1 METDSGHQQGSGS
14 HQESGGHL
22 ESGSFSQASGS
33 HLEASNSGEASSS
46 SSQSSGAEPS
56 PITRGAWMGSNV
68 TEYEIDWLYRSRR
81 IPEGVTCRIPGDE
94 IVPDPQPGER
104 VVFLA
109 HFERGFGLPPSSFF
123 LDLLDFYK
131 LQPHYLPGNSIFYL
145 SCYATFMEAY
155 IGIRPTLETF
165 ARFFALRINSV
176 QGLGIPKPKPPVQC
190 GSCII
195 SSRQGSPFFK
205 FSGLESCRLW
215 QGTFFYVKNNGA
227 ADLIDLPPFDPAPPA
242 KTNWGYNPKESH
254 NETNRIIRFMKQKM
268 KDTGICS
275 DDIVRT
281 FISRRV
287 LPLKRRAHRMSEM
300 YGPGDPTKITG
311 HPLSKKDVVLKAK
324 QICQT
329 AMPFNWE
336 WGLLPFSTTNPPT
349 QEAKDRFPLIEAE
362 RRGTC
367 RKRAL
372 DSFDP
377 DPYVFWKDLKMGKTP
392 AARLGRSPPKP
403 TGSSDDLTMLEIHER
418 VPPLRAEAGS
428 EFVDKLMAQGQKRKQ
443 PASNASSSQAP
454 PSKRFRTEPLG
465 EKKVGMRRYG
475 RKQMPTASGPA
486 LKLGP
491 RPSGSEGSAR
501 TSTPP
506 PRSSP
511 APSGAGNTSASLSG
525 GTTNSGRAAPSTS
538 DHRTEED
545 LSFFP
550 ENQDTGASNIG
561 AGEEEAAGR
570 TEPPAPPVPE
580 KTTTS
585 APESSAPESSNP
597 GDVPSAPHSPRTIL
611 MPPPG
616 APRAKPSV
624 AAPTAPPPK
633 TSKLIKGKATA
644 SSAPSGGQQPL
655 VLHVSKAARD
665 TATKAT
671 GLLGRITEF
680 QRRGQD
686 LGHLLP
692 YAQKWNAADM
702 TPATRGL
709 GKDRLPAP
717 DPVGDR
723 SSEEHFMRL
732 RGAVKELDSAW
743 YDATNN
749 LMLTADARK
758 ALFEELLWEHREL
771 AEAHDKCQVIPE
783 ASIDALK
790 EQLAAAQ
797 REKDQLIQQHQE
809 ELSAH
814 KTSYQELKS
823 QLIQLGLDHAKVL
836 KAAEADAA
844 AKMDE
849 ALEDASNATVVL
861 RAELEE
867 LAKARKGAEEKAARL
882 EEEHKECNQ
891 LILQTD
897 ALAYR
902 LFPDSQTYAVKKVNA
917 RRTAQGQANLAV
929 PWTPNDHLVA
939 LNARVSHMRAIDRNL
954 SDIPDVATQLF
965 RTLWPGEEVPDTFSL
980 ISDRLKGAGRRIR
993 EWQCSAARAG
1003 ADSALRVA
1011 CSWYPELDLDALTGV
1026 REGAETDLDPI
1037 LTAKRQDRAYR
1048 IAEYAEMRTFI
1059 PPPPDVKDYLDEE
1072 EDEAEEEPLD
1082 DAGTGDVPPEAPA
1095 A

>member
-227 ADLIDLPPFDPAPPA
+227 ADLIDLPPFDPAPPT

-377 DPYVFWKDLKMGKTP
+377 DPYIFWKDLKMGKTP

-428 EFVDKLMAQGQKRKQ
+428 EFVDKLMAQGQKNKQ
-443 PASNASSSQAP
+443 PASMPVPARPLP
-454 PSKRFRTEPLG
+454 PS
-465 EKKVGMRRYG
+465 
-475 RKQMPTASGPA
+475 ASG
-486 LKLGP
+486 L
-491 RPSGSEGSAR
+491 
-501 TSTPP
+501 
-506 PRSSP
+506 SP
-511 APSGAGNTSASLSG
+511 W
-525 GTTNSGRAAPSTS
+525 GRRKWACAA
-538 DHRTEED
+538 
-545 LSFFP
+545 
-550 ENQDTGASNIG
+550 TGASRCQLLPALRSSLAQGHRALRVPQGPQPLLLAQARHHLVPVTPLPPFRG
-561 AGEEEAAGR
+561 AQQIRGVRPLQRQITARRRIFPSSQR
-570 TEPPAPPVPE
+570 TRIPAPAISVPE
-580 KTTTS
+580 RKKLPGGRS
-585 APESSAPESSNP
+585 LRLLPSLKKRQPPRQNLLRRKVPIRVMCLALPILHEPSSCRRQVLLAPSLPWP
-597 GDVPSAPHSPRTIL
+597 LLPRHRPRLPSP
-611 MPPPG
+611 
-616 APRAKPSV
+616 
-624 AAPTAPPPK
+624 
-633 TSKLIKGKATA
+633 GKATA
-644 SSAPSGGQQPL
+644 SSAPSGGQQSL
-655 VLHVSKAARD
+655 VLHV
-665 TATKAT
+665 
-671 GLLGRITEF
+671 LLGIPP
-680 QRRGQD
+680 
-686 LGHLLP
+686 LGHRFLGI
-692 YAQKWNAADM
+692 NSH
-702 TPATRGL
+702 GL
-709 GKDRLPAP
+709 
-717 DPVGDR
+717 
-723 SSEEHFMRL
+723 
-732 RGAVKELDSAW
+732 
-743 YDATNN
+743 
-749 LMLTADARK
+749 
-758 ALFEELLWEHREL
+758 
-771 AEAHDKCQVIPE
+771 
-783 ASIDALK
+783 
-790 EQLAAAQ
+790 
-797 REKDQLIQQHQE
+797 
-809 ELSAH
+809 
-814 KTSYQELKS
+814 S
-823 QLIQLGLDHAKVL
+823 Q
-836 KAAEADAA
+836 
-844 AKMDE
+844 DE
-849 ALEDASNATVVL
+849 
-861 RAELEE
+861 
-867 LAKARKGAEEKAARL
+867 
-882 EEEHKECNQ
+882 
-891 LILQTD
+891 
-897 ALAYR
+897 
-902 LFPDSQTYAVKKVNA
+902 
-917 RRTAQGQANLAV
+917 
-929 PWTPNDHLVA
+929 
-939 LNARVSHMRAIDRNL
+939 
-954 SDIPDVATQLF
+954 
-965 RTLWPGEEVPDTFSL
+965 
-980 ISDRLKGAGRRIR
+980 
-993 EWQCSAARAG
+993 
-1003 ADSALRVA
+1003 
-1011 CSWYPELDLDALTGV
+1011 
-1026 REGAETDLDPI
+1026 
-1037 LTAKRQDRAYR
+1037 
-1048 IAEYAEMRTFI
+1048 
-1059 PPPPDVKDYLDEE
+1059 
-1072 EDEAEEEPLD
+1072 
-1082 DAGTGDVPPEAPA
+1082 DAGTSWTTNCGGKLQSLNGNSICRIEPSGIAGDRGGEKEDANRSCAGSVIKIEPSGNEWKLGLTDIQADK
-1095 A
+1095 